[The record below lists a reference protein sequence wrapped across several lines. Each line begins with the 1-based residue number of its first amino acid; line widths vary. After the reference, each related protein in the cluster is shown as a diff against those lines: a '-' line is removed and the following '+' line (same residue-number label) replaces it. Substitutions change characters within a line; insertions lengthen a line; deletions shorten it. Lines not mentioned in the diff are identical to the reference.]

1 MNLDIE
7 GLMAFVKIYELGS
20 FSQAAGELFISQPAL
35 SRRLKKL
42 ETRIGVRLIDRTTQ
56 KMSLTAVGRD
66 FYPQAQRLLRE
77 LAEAAERLQDI
88 SKWQAGSVTIASIP
102 TAAYE
107 YLPRVIKAYG
117 QRYPENRIRIMDIAA
132 QDVVRAVLRGDAEFG
147 LSFLGAQNIEVDFQP
162 LFDDP
167 FVVVCRRDHPL
178 AQKRSVTWR
187 ELSPYR
193 LVHMSANSSTS
204 ILLDLALNKVSA
216 QLRWFHEVDHQFS
229 SGLGLVE
236 ADLGIM
242 ILPNLAFAQNRYVEL
257 VSRPLKG
264 PVIDRSIGILRRAGA
279 ALSPAAERLLE
290 TFITINTTTVA
301 RPMRRGPAGVRPAAR
316 EQ

>member
-1 MNLDIE
+1 MNLDID

-20 FSQAAGELFISQPAL
+20 FSHAATELFISQPAL

-66 FYPQAQRLLRE
+66 FYPQAQRLLRD
-77 LAEAAERLQDI
+77 LADAAERLQDV
-88 SKWQAGSVTIASIP
+88 SKWQAGSVTIAAIP

-107 YLPRVIKAYG
+107 YLPNVIRAYG
-117 QRYPENRIRIMDIAA
+117 QRYPNNRIRIMDIAA

-147 LSFLGAQNIEVDFQP
+147 LSFLGAQDIEVDFQP
-162 LFDDP
+162 MFDDP
-167 FVVVCRRDHPL
+167 FVLVCRRDHPL
-178 AQKRSVTWR
+178 AKKRAVSWG

-193 LVHMSANSSTS
+193 LVHVGANNSSS
-204 ILLDLALNKVSA
+204 ILLDLVLNKVSA
-216 QLRWFHEVDHQFS
+216 QLRWFYEVDNQFA
-229 SGLGLVE
+229 SGLGLVK

-242 ILPNLAFAQNRYVEL
+242 ILPRLAFADHRYTDL
-257 VSRPLKG
+257 VCRPLKD
-264 PVIDRSIGILRRAGA
+264 PVMSRNVGILRRSGA

-290 TFITINTTTVA
+290 TFAMVNNGE
-301 RPMRRGPAGVRPAAR
+301 RG
-316 EQ
+316 Q